1 MRHIV
6 IDTSCMID
14 LRKAALLDAALALPY
29 AFVTPDTL
37 FENEW
42 LSPPD
47 KKILC
52 SGKLNVREL
61 PGADVQRAA
70 AYLNRHRTLKIN
82 DCFLLAMAERLK
94 ESMLLTGDQALRAV
108 AERNGIEVHGVLWV
122 IDILQSQGIVPLRKL
137 CDALRLFHDDPR
149 VFLPIDEILRR
160 IKRMEKLLEPL
171 R

>member
-29 AFVTPDTL
+29 TFVTPDTL

-42 LSPPD
+42 LSAPD
-47 KKILC
+47 KKFLC
-52 SGKLNVREL
+52 SEKLNVREL
-61 PGADVQRAA
+61 PGTDVKRAA

-94 ESMLLTGDQALRAV
+94 ESILLTGDQALRAV
-108 AERNGIEVHGVLWV
+108 AERNDIEVHGVLWV
-122 IDILQSQGIVPLRKL
+122 IDVLQAQEIVPLRKL
-137 CDALRLFHDDPR
+137 YDALRLFHDDPQ
-149 VFLPIDEILRR
+149 VFLPTNEILQR